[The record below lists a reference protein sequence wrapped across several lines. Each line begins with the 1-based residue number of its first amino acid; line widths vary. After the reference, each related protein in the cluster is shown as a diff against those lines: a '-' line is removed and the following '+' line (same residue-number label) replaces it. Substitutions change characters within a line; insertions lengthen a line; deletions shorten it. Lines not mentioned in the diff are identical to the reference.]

1 MFTLNIIWTTDL
13 SDQETVLSPKMMA
26 CSIANEL
33 FVSGTDISL
42 ICSSETSTAALTA
55 SLLSKEILP
64 HIEDKPIY
72 IFPYINCPYNLY
84 YRHANKLSIKEMKFL
99 KESIALPYFSKNYSC
114 FNYFEAFIV
123 PMIKKLLWTKHNLY
137 KHYSTDSTYSTPVE
151 YTVLI
156 VSHPYFIED
165 TFGVSIQKGEI
176 MKQIYTYQTYQSDKP
191 TNISVDAPTS
201 SHKWHNLKRVSP
213 LAFEKYRKIFLL

>member
-1 MFTLNIIWTTDL
+1 MFILNIIWTTDL
-13 SDQETVLSPKMMA
+13 YDQETILSPKMMA

-33 FVSGTDISL
+33 RVSGTNISL

-64 HIEDKPIY
+64 DDNSIY

-84 YRHANKLSIKEMKFL
+84 YRNASKLSIKEMKFL
-99 KESIALPYFSKNYSC
+99 KESTTLPYFSKNYST
-114 FNYFEAFIV
+114 FNYFELYII
-123 PMIKKLLWTKHNLY
+123 PIIKKLLWAKHNLY
-137 KHYSTDSTYSTPVE
+137 KHYTPTTPFE
-151 YTVLI
+151 YNVLI

-165 TFGVSIQKGEI
+165 TFGISIKKGET
-176 MKQIYTYQTYQSDKP
+176 MKQTYTYQTYQNDTP

-201 SHKWHNLKRVSP
+201 CHKWHNQQRVSP
-213 LAFEKYRKIFLL
+213 LTFEKYRKIFLL